1 LNIKG
6 RKILIG
12 VSGSIAAYKAALLVR
27 LLVKAEAE
35 VQVIMTESAK
45 DFITPLTLSVLS
57 KKPVLST
64 FTDTE
69 TSGWNN
75 HVELGLW
82 ADAIVIAPA
91 TARTL
96 SKCAI
101 GNCDDLLTAIYLSA
115 RCPVF
120 FAPAMDVDMYHHGST
135 RQNIAQLK
143 DFGNIFINPEYGEL
157 ASGLIGDGR
166 LAEPELIISAL
177 TDHFTRKPVAASK
190 KVLITAGPTVEPIDP
205 VRYISN
211 RSSGKMGYAIAA
223 AFASAG
229 SDVTLVSGPT
239 NLKIPH
245 GNINLVKVETAQEML
260 NACQDFFSQSDVI
273 IFSAAVAD
281 YQSKV
286 ISEQKIKKQ
295 GAEMSLE
302 LVKTPDI
309 AGTLSN
315 TKKGTQLVIG
325 FALETE
331 KELEHAQ
338 EKLERKG
345 FDYIILNSLND
356 PGAGFA
362 HDTNKI
368 TVIDKEKNIRRFELK
383 SKDEVAAD
391 ILNIVLDKW
400 NEV

>member
-6 RKILIG
+6 RKILVGI
-12 VSGSIAAYKAALLVR
+12 SGSIAAYKAALLVR

-45 DFITPLTLSVLS
+45 EFITPLTLSVLS

-64 FTDTE
+64 FTDTK
-69 TSGWNN
+69 TASWNN

-96 SKCAI
+96 SKCAT

-120 FAPAMDVDMYHHGST
+120 FAPAMDVDMYHHAST
-135 RQNIAQLK
+135 KRNMAQLT

-166 LAEPELIISAL
+166 LAEPEVIIAAL
-177 TDHFTRKPVAASK
+177 ADHFAVKSVAIAK
-190 KVLITAGPTVEPIDP
+190 KVLITAGPTIEPIDP

-229 SDVTLVSGPT
+229 SDVTLISGPT
-239 NLKIPH
+239 NLQTPH
-245 GNINLVKVETAQEML
+245 RSINLVKVETAQEML
-260 NACQDFFSQSDVI
+260 DATQGYFSQSDVI

-281 YQSKV
+281 YQSREV
-286 ISEQKIKKQ
+286 AEQKIKKKSS
-295 GAEMSLE
+295 EMVLE

-309 AGTLSN
+309 AGTLGNIKKSN
-315 TKKGTQLVIG
+315 QLVIG

-331 KELEHAQ
+331 NELEHAQ

-345 FDYIILNSLND
+345 FDYVILNSLND

-368 TVIDKEKNIRRFELK
+368 TVIDKEKTIRRFELK
-383 SKDEVAAD
+383 PKDEVAAD
-391 ILNIVLDKW
+391 ILNIVLEKW
-400 NEV
+400 SQV